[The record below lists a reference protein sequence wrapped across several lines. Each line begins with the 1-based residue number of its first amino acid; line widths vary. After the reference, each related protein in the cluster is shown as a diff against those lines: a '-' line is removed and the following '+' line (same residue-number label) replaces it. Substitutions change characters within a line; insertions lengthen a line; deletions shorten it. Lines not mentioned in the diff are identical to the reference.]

1 MRTLLFAAAV
11 MSLVAAGQ
19 SLAQPGHGEHAVA
32 PSAAADPDPALP
44 SHEHC
49 KAMMGTKMDHRAMH
63 EHGAEK
69 GAPMAGHMK
78 PMSEAEMKKMQARCA
93 ARMAEP
99 DKATKPPSPN

>member
-1 MRTLLFAAAV
+1 
-11 MSLVAAGQ
+11 
-19 SLAQPGHGEHAVA
+19 
-32 PSAAADPDPALP
+32 
-44 SHEHC
+44 
-49 KAMMGTKMDHRAMH
+49 MGTKMDHRAMH